1 MMTNLERFQELMV
14 LRGYDA
20 YIIPTSDFHNSE
32 YISDYFKIRE
42 FLSGFTGS
50 AGTLLVTTD
59 NAYLWTDGRYFIQA
73 EKELSEANVELMK
86 MGEKDVP
93 TLIQF
98 LQKFLINKKNL
109 AIDGRTLTTSFIL
122 KLKSC
127 VDSSV
132 NIITD
137 SSLIDEIWFD
147 RPKMPFSILYELK
160 TFSIGKSYKEK
171 IEAVR
176 NKMVEL
182 DTNFYVISSLE
193 DQAWLY
199 NLRGNDILH
208 TPVFLAF
215 TIITL
220 DHTYLYVD
228 EHKIEPTIEKYLQRN
243 DIITRDYDT
252 IYETLKGI
260 KGKKILVDFNKINYE
275 IYSSLFENNT
285 LVNHEDITLLMKA
298 IKNDT
303 EIANTKKAHIKDA
316 VAVCKLMYY
325 LKNNYGK
332 TEMTEIS
339 ISDLLEKYRKSQ
351 KGFIDLSFDTIC
363 AFNEHGAMMHYKA
376 SAESNAKIDKPGLL
390 LIDSGGHYLEGT
402 TDITRTFALGNIS
415 SQMKDHF
422 TIVLKSVIALS
433 QAVFIEGCN
442 GMNLDILARG
452 PIWKELLDYKCGTGH
467 GVGHILSVHE
477 APNGFRYKMVPE
489 RNDSHPFVPGMITSN
504 EPGIYLENKY
514 GIRIENEMLCVRKGE
529 SEFGSF
535 LGFETITLVPID
547 LDAINKKLLTNDEKE
562 WLNNYHDTVFNTI
575 SPYLKKE
582 EAEWLKLYTRK
593 I

>member
-1 MMTNLERFQELMV
+1 MTNLEKFQEQMA

-20 YIIPTSDFHNSE
+20 YIIPTSDFHSSE
-32 YISDYFKIRE
+32 YISEYFKIRE

-50 AGTLLVTTD
+50 AGTLLVTQD

-73 EKELSEANVELMK
+73 EKELEDTKIELMK
-86 MGEKDVP
+86 MGEKEVP
-93 TLIQF
+93 TLTQF
-98 LQKFLINKKNL
+98 LQNFLINKKNL

-122 KLKSC
+122 KLKNC

-137 SSLIDEIWFD
+137 TTLINNIWFD
-147 RPKMPFSILYELK
+147 RPKMPFSVLYELK
-160 TFSIGKSYKEK
+160 PFSIGKTYK
-171 IEAVR
+171 
-176 NKMVEL
+176 NKLEEIRKQMLEL
-182 DTNFYVISSLE
+182 DANFYIISSLE

-215 TIITL
+215 TIITT
-220 DHTYLYVD
+220 DHTYLFID
-228 EHKIEPTIEKYLQRN
+228 DNKIEPTVGKYLQKN
-243 DIITRDYDT
+243 DIIIRDYNS
-252 IYETLKGI
+252 IYDSLKAI
-260 KGKKILVDFNKINYE
+260 KGKKILLDYNKINYE
-275 IYSSLFENNT
+275 IYNSLYENNT
-285 LVNHEDITLLMKA
+285 LINHEDLTLLMKA
-298 IKNDT
+298 VKNET
-303 EIANTKKAHIKDA
+303 EIINTKKAHIKDA

-325 LKNNYGK
+325 LKTNYKK

-339 ISDLLEKYRKSQ
+339 ISNYLEKLRKKQ
-351 KGFIDLSFDTIC
+351 KGFIDLSFETIC
-363 AFNEHGAMMHYKA
+363 AFNEHAAMMHYKA
-376 SAESNAKIDKPGLL
+376 SNESNAKIDKPGLL

-415 SQMKDHF
+415 NQMKNHF
-422 TIVLKSVIALS
+422 TLVLKSVIALS

-489 RNDSHPFVPGMITSN
+489 RNDSHPFIPGMITSN

-514 GIRIENEMLCVRKGE
+514 GIRIENEMLCIRKGE
-529 SEFGSF
+529 SDFGNF

-547 LDAINKKLLTNDEKE
+547 LDAINKNMLNNNERE
-562 WLNNYHDTVFNTI
+562 WLNNYHATVFKAI
-575 SPYLKKE
+575 SPYLTPQE
-582 EAEWLKLYTRK
+582 IEWLKIYTRK